1 MKVVVADVLG
11 MCFGVRDALRA
22 IQAIDRPTDV
32 TIHGE
37 LVHNETILEGLRGR
51 GFGMVDERARR
62 ELPMTPSV
70 LITAHGVSNRER
82 ARLERAGKALVDA
95 TCPLVTRA
103 HDAAQELQ
111 REGRRVLVIGRR
123 RHVEVEGIIGDLDGF
138 EVIQDLEEV
147 KPYPFAR
154 LGVVCQTTA
163 PVRMVAQIRE
173 AIFRLNPHAE
183 IRFIDTVCL
192 PTKEHQKS
200 LERLLEKVEAMVVV
214 GGRNSNNTR
223 SLAARCRERGLPTY
237 HVQAALDLEP
247 QRFAGIQVVGLT
259 AGTSTLEGTI
269 EEVRRA
275 LQAMG
280 PAG

>member
-37 LVHNETILEGLRGR
+37 LVHNETILEGLRG
-51 GFGMVDERARR
+51 
-62 ELPMTPSV
+62 
-70 LITAHGVSNRER
+70 
-82 ARLERAGKALVDA
+82 
-95 TCPLVTRA
+95 
-103 HDAAQELQ
+103 
-111 REGRRVLVIGRR
+111 RVLVIGRR